1 MHKLRLTLQVLFSPG
16 CFWLASLSQ
25 WNQKNRQ
32 IWPPKFHPDPR
43 PPQQEVL
50 VTRPWRI
57 NNTEE
62 LRQYIIHPLG
72 SFSKIL
78 PRCCRGGFL
87 CLLEIRRKK
96 EEEEEKRGK
105 IWAAWQLPSPC
116 ITHTA
121 VTPTALCRHS
131 SNHRQ
136 QAPSTHTHPLTHPP
150 PQGRPTRLT
159 ITLAS
164 HWQLSAQPKPPSP
177 TPRHFL
183 GCQSPKPRRAAEKGR
198 KCPETRSKPSCT
210 ENLDLVGGEILP
222 TNFPRGPAAGEDPAA
237 GNSPL
242 STLSKE
248 WDARLE
254 ISNQFCYPSART
266 TLACAWVTRHSE
278 HRHYW
283 ERWAAYEE
291 EENGDRARNS
301 KEQSSPRELGARLCG
316 KGRRHK

>member
-96 EEEEEKRGK
+96 EEEEDKRQRK
-105 IWAAWQLPSPC
+105 NLS
-116 ITHTA
+116 
-121 VTPTALCRHS
+121 
-131 SNHRQ
+131 
-136 QAPSTHTHPLTHPP
+136 
-150 PQGRPTRLT
+150 RLT
-159 ITLAS
+159 ITLTVHHS
-164 HWQLSAQPKPPSP
+164 HCSHTHSPVPALQQP
-177 TPRHFL
+177 
-183 GCQSPKPRRAAEKGR
+183 Q
-198 KCPETRSKPSCT
+198 
-210 ENLDLVGGEILP
+210 
-222 TNFPRGPAAGEDPAA
+222 AAGSQHPHTPSHTPTTSEPAHQA
-237 GNSPL
+237 DNHTGSSRHNQSLLPPHP
-242 STLSKE
+242 
-248 WDARLE
+248 A
-254 ISNQFCYPSART
+254 IS
-266 TLACAWVTRHSE
+266 
-278 HRHYW
+278 
-283 ERWAAYEE
+283 
-291 EENGDRARNS
+291 
-301 KEQSSPRELGARLCG
+301 
-316 KGRRHK
+316 